1 MKRRT
6 FLPFATGALLASTA
20 TVAATA
26 RAATGLTIATGTK
39 GTAYHLIGQVLA
51 DQVRDSVPQSAC
63 VVLDTSGGVENMR
76 LLRQGKAQVAFVN
89 AAAAWEASLGLH
101 AFQGQPVPLRAVAAL
116 YPNSMHLVVRKGG
129 GITRLRDVKGRRVA
143 TGAPGSGTEVIAQQ
157 MLAAVGLDPDKDVQR
172 ARLGLTESIAA
183 LRAGRLDAFL
193 FGAAVPVKPIA
204 DLMAAGAAELVSSA
218 DAIGGMN
225 RIYAHLYRR
234 GLIPA
239 GTYEQQPADV
249 RPLDVW
255 DLLVVAESLPG
266 EVVYPMTRALFGNK
280 ARFTAAHPNMRFLDL
295 ARQAQE
301 STVSLHLAAKRYF
314 AEQGVQPFAREMG
327 SLGDARLP
335 QR

>member
-6 FLPFATGALLASTA
+6 LLQAAAGWPAL
-20 TVAATA
+20 AAGTA
-26 RAATGLTIATGTK
+26 RARPASSLTIATGTK
-39 GTAYHLIGQVLA
+39 GTAYHLIGQALA

-76 LLRQGKAQVAFVN
+76 LLREGKAQVAFVN

-116 YPNSMHLVVRKGG
+116 YPNSMHLVVRKRS
-129 GITRLRDVKGRRVA
+129 GITRLRDLRGRRVA
-143 TGAPGSGTEVIAQQ
+143 TGAPGSGTEVIARQ
-157 MLAAVGLDPDKDVQR
+157 MLAAVDLDPDKDVQR
-172 ARLGLTESIAA
+172 ARLGLTEAIAA
-183 LRAGRLDAFL
+183 LRQGTLDAFL

-204 DLMAAGAAELVSSA
+204 ELMAEGAAVLVSTA
-218 DAIGGMN
+218 DAIEGMN

-239 GTYEQQPADV
+239 GTYQQQPANV

-255 DLLVVAESLPG
+255 DLLVVAESLSG
-266 EVVYPMTRALFGNK
+266 ELVYPMTRGLFGNK

-301 STVSLHLAAKRYF
+301 STVSVHLAAKKYF

-327 SLGDARLP
+327 SLGDLRPA